1 LEINL
6 DYILYFFISF
16 AGSNLEPG
24 PAPQIFV
31 SQETCEMARQLIIT
45 DLRGK
50 MDKNVMINGYCV
62 KK

>member
-1 LEINL
+1 M

-31 SQETCEMARQLIIT
+31 SLETCEIARNLIIT